1 MEMTNMQISLQQF
14 RKSMKAIIV
23 LTVVLAIA
31 TTFFLQRTSQRTPV
45 SVTVTQVST
54 VSKPLHIERAGLVV
68 HATMVP
74 VYTEGAGR
82 VNDVYVTAGQVVKAG
97 QPLIKLDI
105 TGGDSKVMVASN
117 STSVEVSS
125 ASKDIYEK
133 ALNEYN
139 RYKKLYEQGA
149 IARKQLETAEGR
161 LQAAQAGMQGSQEG
175 MTVPERPVTTVV
187 NGPVT
192 IQSPIDGTIT
202 GSVVAAGSTVTEG
215 QELMSLGS
223 GQDVEIVVPLEQSE
237 LYFIQLGSKAVIE
250 VAGQQL
256 AGQVSGI
263 YPEVKDKQIASFMAH
278 IKLIQPP
285 GDMLPLGMSITVRIA
300 TGQEVGA
307 IAIPAQA
314 VLRDAEGQDFVFF
327 AIEGKAIRQQVT
339 VGEVLGDLLE
349 VTSAIPQG
357 SLVITT
363 LIDQL
368 KNGDTITVLE

>member
-1 MEMTNMQISLQQF
+1 MQISLQQF

-23 LTVVLAIA
+23 VTVFLAIA
-31 TTFFLQRTSQRTPV
+31 TTFFLQRTSQRTPM
-45 SVTVTQVST
+45 SVTVTQVRT
-54 VSKPLHIERAGLVV
+54 VSKPLNIERAGLVV

-117 STSVEVSS
+117 STPVEVSS

-175 MTVPERPVTTVV
+175 MTIPERPVTTVV

-278 IKLIQPP
+278 IKLSQPP

-300 TGQEVGA
+300 TGQEVGT

-314 VLRDAEGQDFVFF
+314 VLRDAEGQYFIFF
-327 AIEGKAIRQQVT
+327 DIEGKAIRQQVT
-339 VGEVLGDLLE
+339 VGEVIGDLLE
-349 VTSAIPQG
+349 VTSAIPQD

>member
-1 MEMTNMQISLQQF
+1 MQIPIQQF
-14 RKSMKAIIV
+14 RKSMKAIIA
-23 LTVVLAIA
+23 LIVVLAIA
-31 TTFFLQRTSQRTPV
+31 VPFFLQRTSQRTPV

-54 VSKPLHIERAGLVV
+54 VSKPLHIERAGMVV

-97 QPLIKLDI
+97 QPLIKLEI
-105 TGGDSKVMVASN
+105 TGGDSKAMVTSN

-149 IARKQLETAEGR
+149 IARKQLETAEVR

-175 MTVPERPVTTVV
+175 MTVPERPVTVV

-202 GSVVAAGSTVTEG
+202 GSVIAAGSTITEG

-223 GQDVEIVVPLEQSE
+223 GQEVEIVVPLEQSE

-285 GDMLPLGMSITVRIA
+285 GDMLPLGMSFTVRIA
-300 TGQEVGA
+300 TGQEVGT

-314 VLRDAEGQDFVFF
+314 VLRDAEGQYFVFF

-339 VGEVLGDLLE
+339 VGEVIGDLLE

-368 KNGDTITVLE
+368 KNGDTITVPE

>member
-1 MEMTNMQISLQQF
+1 MQIFIQQF
-14 RKSMKAIIV
+14 RKSMKTIIV
-23 LTVVLAIA
+23 LIVILAIA
-31 TTFFLQRTSQRTPV
+31 TTFFLQRTSQRAPV

-54 VSKPLHIERAGLVV
+54 VSKPVHIERAGLVV
-68 HATMVP
+68 HTTMVP

-82 VNDVYVTAGQVVKAG
+82 VNDVYVTTGQVVKAG
-97 QPLIKLDI
+97 QPLIKLEI
-105 TGGDSKVMVASN
+105 TGGN
-117 STSVEVSS
+117 SQAVVTSSPTPVEVSS
-125 ASKDIYEK
+125 TSKDIYEK

-149 IARKQLETAEGR
+149 IARKQLETAEVR
-161 LQAAQAGMQGSQEG
+161 LQAAQAGMQGSHEG
-175 MTVPERPVTTVV
+175 MTVPERSVTVV

-202 GSVVAAGSTVTEG
+202 GSVVAAGNTITEG
-215 QELMSLGS
+215 QELMSIGS
-223 GQDVEIVVPLEQSE
+223 GQEVEIVVPLEQSE

-285 GDMLPLGMSITVRIA
+285 GDMLPLGMSFTVRIA
-300 TGQEVGA
+300 TGQEVDT

-314 VLRDAEGQDFVFF
+314 VLRDAEGQYFCFF

-339 VGEVLGDLLE
+339 VGEVIGDLLE
-349 VTSAIPQG
+349 VTSAIPQD

-368 KNGDTITVLE
+368 KNGDTITVPE